1 MEKNIKYQKEEAT
14 NLEII
19 YNCSEDLNQLS
30 TKEEFKQ
37 FILEDS
43 FKTIKRALK
52 NNLDK
57 VELFNLFNLS
67 LVVEL
72 ERKNYKDVLNNILE
86 YHINEENYEKCSLI
100 NKIIN
105 KYEI

>member
-1 MEKNIKYQKEEAT
+1 MEKNIEYQKEEAT

-19 YNCSEDLNQLS
+19 YNNSEDLNQLS

-43 FKTIKRALK
+43 FKTIEMALK
-52 NNLDK
+52 NNLNK

-67 LVVEL
+67 LVVIL
-72 ERKNYKDVLNNILE
+72 KKSNYKDVLNNILE
-86 YHINEENYEKCSLI
+86 YYIEEEDYEKCSLI
-100 NKIIN
+100 KNIIT

>member
-1 MEKNIKYQKEEAT
+1 MEKNIKSQKNETT

-19 YNCSEDLNQLS
+19 YNNSEDLKKLS
-30 TKEEFKQ
+30 TREGFKQ

-43 FKTIKRALK
+43 FKTIEIALK

-67 LVVEL
+67 LVVIL
-72 ERKNYKDVLNNILE
+72 KKSNYKDVLNNILE
-86 YHINEENYEKCSLI
+86 YYITEENYEKCSLI
-100 NKIIN
+100 QNIIT

>member
-1 MEKNIKYQKEEAT
+1 MEKNLKYQKEEAT

-19 YNCSEDLNQLS
+19 YNNSEDLNQLS
-30 TKEEFKQ
+30 TKEEFKH

-72 ERKNYKDVLNNILE
+72 KKENYKDVLNNILE
-86 YHINEENYEKCSLI
+86 HYINEENYEKCSLI
-100 NKIIN
+100 KRVIT